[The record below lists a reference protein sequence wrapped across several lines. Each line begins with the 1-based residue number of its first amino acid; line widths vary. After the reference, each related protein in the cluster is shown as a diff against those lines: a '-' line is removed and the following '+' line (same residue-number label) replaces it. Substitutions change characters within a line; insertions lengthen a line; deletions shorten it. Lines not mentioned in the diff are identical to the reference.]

1 MKNKHLCFKQTLETQ
16 NRTTKKTEQERDII
30 MLDPRTHEPTN
41 PFLLYNGNGTTTT
54 HRSYN
59 SSWDEV
65 DSPPLW
71 STSPSRDHNRANH
84 HHHHYRSMS
93 PASRTQA
100 IVRGQ
105 RELME
110 MVKNMPEFN
119 YELSLKDLVEHHHR
133 HNNNSEEPPTAAE
146 DQGKTK
152 SLKNGSGR
160 GGGGGSR
167 RVVRRSGSIDRGSGG
182 FYLKMMIPSF
192 TLGSKKKNK
201 NKNKNNESLAS
212 ANNSKVSPRPT
223 TNNNNSDKEWWKK
236 SDDSGS
242 SSLNSGSSTKRS
254 GSSSSSNSSCSTSNS
269 RVRHEKS
276 NGHRC
281 WPCIPRRKR
290 QTQK

>member
-1 MKNKHLCFKQTLETQ
+1 
-16 NRTTKKTEQERDII
+16 

-59 SSWDEV
+59 SSWDEEV

-71 STSPSRDHNRANH
+71 STSPSRDHNRAN

-110 MVKNMPEFN
+110 MVKNMPESN

-133 HNNNSEEPPTAAE
+133 HNNNSEEAPTAAE
-146 DQGKTK
+146 DQRKTK

-160 GGGGGSR
+160 GGGGSR

-182 FYLKMMIPSF
+182 FYLKMVIPSF
-192 TLGSKKKNK
+192 SLGSKKKNK

-223 TNNNNSDKEWWKK
+223 TNNNNNSDKEWWKK

-254 GSSSSSNSSCSTSNS
+254 GSSSSSNSSSSTSNS
-269 RVRHEKS
+269 RVRNEKS